1 MSNNYHYFPA
11 LKSSILQIISRKR
24 TDAYK
29 RSIKEI
35 IIDMRSVLTKKTKTC
50 KHIYKP

>member
-11 LKSSILQIISRKR
+11 SKQAILQIISRKR

-29 RSIKEI
+29 KSIREI
-35 IIDMRSVLTKKTKTC
+35 ITDMRFVLIRKKQTC